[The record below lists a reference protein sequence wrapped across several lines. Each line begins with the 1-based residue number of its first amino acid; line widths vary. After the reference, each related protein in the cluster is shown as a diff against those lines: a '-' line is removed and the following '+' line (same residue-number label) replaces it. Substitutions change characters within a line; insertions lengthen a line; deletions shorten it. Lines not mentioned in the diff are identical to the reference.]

1 MKFERNE
8 IYTGL
13 LVIVT
18 VGMLV
23 GVVLL
28 LTAPGIFHPQR
39 RYQIFFDNAA
49 GVEPGAPVSLAGKKI
64 GQVARIDAPV
74 PMARRPARYPEYE
87 VIITVNIDKSASVF
101 RNSTPRMQQNGL
113 LGSQIIDFVS
123 GTEDSGV
130 ADNDYRFVGQRVP
143 DLNSALPKVLA
154 VIEPVASTATLALTD
169 LRKTIDNLNA
179 VFSEQGQL
187 NGALGRLRVTADNL
201 AVLTAPGGGISTSFT
216 NLQAFTEKLKDDH
229 GPLMMT
235 LENLQKTTSQLNE
248 DNKVEKLFGNLQDV
262 SKRADSVA
270 KQANA
275 LLASVTPSFQ
285 QSATNFQQM
294 TDTLKRQPWR
304 LILPTTK
311 KYDEPTKITTE
322 VPANEGGPVTYE
334 TRQRREGNTV
344 RTSTVTTRRPRA
356 GQRGNTTPP
365 GTVRSE
371 VRTEERWLRLLD

>member
-13 LVIVT
+13 LVLVT
-18 VGMLV
+18 VGMIV
-23 GVVLL
+23 GAILL

-49 GVEPGAPVSLAGKKI
+49 GVEPGAPVSLAGRKI

-74 PMARRPARYPEYE
+74 PMANRPARYPEYE
-87 VIITVNIDKSASVF
+87 VIITVNIDRSASVY

-113 LGSQIIDFVS
+113 LGSQIIDFVG

-130 ADNDYRFVGQRVP
+130 ADQNYKFVGQRVP

-169 LRKTIDNLNA
+169 LRKTIDNLNT

-187 NGALGRLRVTADNL
+187 NGALGKLRVTADNL

-229 GPLMMT
+229 GPLMTT
-235 LENLQKTTSQLNE
+235 LENLQKTTSQINE
-248 DNKVEKLFGNLQDV
+248 DNKVEKLFGRLQNV
-262 SKRADSVA
+262 TQRADAVA
-270 KQANA
+270 RQVNA
-275 LLASVTPSFQ
+275 LIASVTPSFQ

-311 KYDEPTKITTE
+311 QYDETAKTITR
-322 VPANEGGPVTYE
+322 VPAEQGGPVTFE
-334 TRQRREGNTV
+334 TRERREGG
-344 RTSTVTTRRPRA
+344 TTRANRVTRRHRP
-356 GQRGNTTPP
+356 GKRGEGPVPNAVQT
-365 GTVRSE
+365 E
-371 VRTEERWLRLLD
+371 VHSEERWLRLLD